1 MLTAGRLPE
10 VLFSPQLEELSKFIF
25 LSRLLFVVATTNQ
38 VDQEMWISS
47 IFIKAKWLNVCFC
60 FQAEP
65 TFQLV
70 W

>member
-38 VDQEMWISS
+38 VDRAMWISS
-47 IFIKAKWLNVCFC
+47 IYSKAKWLNVCLC
-60 FQAEP
+60 FQSEP
-65 TFQLV
+65 TFQV
-70 W
+70 V